1 MIPQTRREALARH
14 PYPSAL
20 VASALAW
27 LIGLATFPAVADPP
41 TAQDL
46 LALTSSCRQVSSG
59 KFPTDEGR
67 AATVRICG
75 LTGAVFWKADMD
87 IDCDGKPSPQCNKNT
102 DPWFQPMTS
111 AVSSKREYLDAAK
124 LPFTVV
130 PIRSSKF
137 DYRKAGLHLGS
148 VIAVIYNGKLVYTVF
163 GDENGEGIIGEASY
177 ATAAALGIDPDP
189 AEGGTD
195 SGVTYIA
202 FTGAGGVASPIE
214 SHDAAVRLGQQ
225 LGAQLIANNR

>member
-1 MIPQTRREALARH
+1 MNRYSRHHTTAHPRQSLAL
-14 PYPSAL
+14 
-20 VASALAW
+20 ASALA
-27 LIGLATFPAVADPP
+27 GLALASFPAFADPP
-41 TAQDL
+41 TAADL

-75 LTGAVFWKADMD
+75 LNGAVFWQADMD

-111 AVSSKREYLDAAK
+111 AVSSKHEYLDAAK

-130 PIRSSKF
+130 PIRSRKF
-137 DYRKAGLHLGS
+137 DYRQAGLHLGS
-148 VIAVIYNGKLVYTVF
+148 VIAVIYKGKLIYTVF

-189 AEGGTD
+189 EEGGTD

-225 LGAQLIANNR
+225 LAAKLIANNP